1 MKPAEK
7 SSYESIQRQEF
18 ISKVGDSI
26 RPVAS
31 FELVDFPRWKYTL
44 IKFVLH
50 KIFRLH
56 PNTFVMSFET
66 EKPE

>member
-7 SSYESIQRQEF
+7 SSYGSIQRQEF

-26 RPVAS
+26 QPEVS
-31 FELVDFPRWKYTL
+31 FELVDFPRWKYAL